1 VSFARGDVV
10 IYNPVI
16 QREGRSNLR
25 LVVSADAINAN
36 AGLPTMFALHVVSE
50 DPGGLLAVRIGDH
63 GWAFALEL
71 DRPLRSRLTHKVGQA
86 STEELDAVDLA
97 LRALFDL

>member
-1 VSFARGDVV
+1 M
-10 IYNPVI
+10 YNPVI

-25 LVVSADAINAN
+25 LVISADAINAN
-36 AGLPTMFALHVVSE
+36 DGLPTMFALHVVSE
-50 DPGGLLAVRIGDH
+50 DPGGLLAVRIGEH

-71 DRPLRSRLTHKVGQA
+71 DRPLRSRLTEKVGQA
-86 STEELDAVDLA
+86 SGEELEAVDQA